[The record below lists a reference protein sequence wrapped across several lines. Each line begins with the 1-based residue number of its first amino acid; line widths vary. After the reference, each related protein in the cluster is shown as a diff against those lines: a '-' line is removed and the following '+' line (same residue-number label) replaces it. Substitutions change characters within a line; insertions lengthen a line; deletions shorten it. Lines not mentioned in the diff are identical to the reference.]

1 VAAAVAV
8 LVGTA
13 PLGPRLEVV
22 LAGRAAR
29 HQSRGLRRHWQAAAA
44 AGRRQLNPLSL
55 LAGLV
60 AAA

>member
-13 PLGPRLEVV
+13 VRRPRLAVV
-22 LAGRAAR
+22 LAGRAER

-44 AGRRQLNPLSL
+44 AGRRQLNLLSL

>member
-13 PLGPRLEVV
+13 VRRPRLAVV
-22 LAGRAAR
+22 LAGLAAR
-29 HQSRGLRRHWQAAAA
+29 HQSQALRRHWPAGAA